1 MFWGDVLSFAPVP
14 PSLTTIL
21 CEMVGKLC
29 AGCVLIEHQVLTLA
43 NFYLISRRQNA
54 KRVIARLWVLKSIIE
69 LKVHQHRRLN
79 SHRISQLTNVQQADI
94 VLATLDTAHITS
106 TDT

>member
-1 MFWGDVLSFAPVP
+1 MFYRLPQYP
-14 PSLTTIL
+14 RHSLL
-21 CEMVGKLC
+21 YCVRWVGL
-29 AGCVLIEHQVLTLA
+29 CVLCVSIKRQVLTLA

-79 SHRISQLTNVQQADI
+79 SHRIGQLTNVQQADI
-94 VLATLDTAHITS
+94 VLATLNTAHITS

>member
-1 MFWGDVLSFAPVP
+1 MLYVS
-14 PSLTTIL
+14 I
-21 CEMVGKLC
+21 KR
-29 AGCVLIEHQVLTLA
+29 QVLTLA

-79 SHRISQLTNVQQADI
+79 SHRISQLNDIQQADI
-94 VLATLDTAHITS
+94 ALT
-106 TDT
+106 